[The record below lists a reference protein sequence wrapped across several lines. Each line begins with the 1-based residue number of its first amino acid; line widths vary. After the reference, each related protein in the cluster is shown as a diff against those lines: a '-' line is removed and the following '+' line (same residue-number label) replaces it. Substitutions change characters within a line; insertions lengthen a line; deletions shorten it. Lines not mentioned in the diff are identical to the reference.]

1 MENRRTS
8 QGSAIT
14 KVVRDATGPL
24 RPLEILELASRIVP
38 TLGIATV
45 YRQLR
50 RLQDAGQV
58 RAVDLASMMCAT
70 SRPTAVIITI
80 FSVVS
85 ARKHLIS
92 MGARRVYQKW
102 CRPVLWSKR
111 MKSRFMDNAKN
122 VAMLPRGSETGLACI
137 GEMKHKIV
145 F

>member
-14 KVVRDATGPL
+14 KVVRDAAGPL

-58 RAVDLASMMCAT
+58 RAVDLGVNDVRYEPTDRGHHHHFLCSECEEAFDIHGCAEGISEMVPPGFMVQT
-70 SRPTAVIITI
+70 HEIT
-80 FSVVS
+80 
-85 ARKHLIS
+85 LY
-92 MGARRVYQKW
+92 GQCEE
-102 CRPVLWSKR
+102 CR
-111 MKSRFMDNAKN
+111 
-122 VAMLPRGSETGLACI
+122 TG
-137 GEMKHKIV
+137 K
-145 F
+145 

>member
-14 KVVRDATGPL
+14 KVVREATGPL

-58 RAVDLASMMCAT
+58 RAVDLGVNDVRYEPTDRGHHHHFLCSECEEAFDIHGCAEGISEMVPPGFMVQT
-70 SRPTAVIITI
+70 HEIT
-80 FSVVS
+80 
-85 ARKHLIS
+85 LY
-92 MGARRVYQKW
+92 GQCEE
-102 CRPVLWSKR
+102 CR
-111 MKSRFMDNAKN
+111 
-122 VAMLPRGSETGLACI
+122 TG
-137 GEMKHKIV
+137 K
-145 F
+145 

>member
-58 RAVDLASMMCAT
+58 RAVDLGVNDVRYEPTDRGHHHHFLCSECEEAFDIDGCAEGISEMVPPGFMVQT
-70 SRPTAVIITI
+70 HEITLYGQCEEC
-80 FSVVS
+80 S
-85 ARKHLIS
+85 
-92 MGARRVYQKW
+92 
-102 CRPVLWSKR
+102 
-111 MKSRFMDNAKN
+111 
-122 VAMLPRGSETGLACI
+122 TG
-137 GEMKHKIV
+137 K
-145 F
+145 

>member
-58 RAVDLASMMCAT
+58 RAVDLGVNDVRYEPTDRGHHHHFLCSECEEAFDIHGCAEGISEMVPPGFMVQT
-70 SRPTAVIITI
+70 HEITLYGQCEEC
-80 FSVVS
+80 S
-85 ARKHLIS
+85 
-92 MGARRVYQKW
+92 
-102 CRPVLWSKR
+102 
-111 MKSRFMDNAKN
+111 
-122 VAMLPRGSETGLACI
+122 TG
-137 GEMKHKIV
+137 K
-145 F
+145 

>member
-14 KVVRDATGPL
+14 MVVRDATGPL

-58 RAVDLASMMCAT
+58 RAVDLGVNDVRYEPTDRGHHHHFLCSECEEAFDIHGCAEGISEMVPPGFMVQT
-70 SRPTAVIITI
+70 HEIT
-80 FSVVS
+80 
-85 ARKHLIS
+85 LY
-92 MGARRVYQKW
+92 GQCEE
-102 CRPVLWSKR
+102 CR
-111 MKSRFMDNAKN
+111 
-122 VAMLPRGSETGLACI
+122 TG
-137 GEMKHKIV
+137 K
-145 F
+145 

>member
-58 RAVDLASMMCAT
+58 RAVDLGVNDVRYEPTDRGHHHHFLCSECEEAFDIHGCAEGISEMVPPGFMVQT
-70 SRPTAVIITI
+70 HEIT
-80 FSVVS
+80 
-85 ARKHLIS
+85 LY
-92 MGARRVYQKW
+92 GQCEE
-102 CRPVLWSKR
+102 CR
-111 MKSRFMDNAKN
+111 
-122 VAMLPRGSETGLACI
+122 TG
-137 GEMKHKIV
+137 K
-145 F
+145 

>member
-1 MENRRTS
+1 VENRRTS

-58 RAVDLASMMCAT
+58 RAVDLGVNDVRYEPTDRGHHHHFLCSECEEAFDIHGCAEGISEMVPPGFMVQT
-70 SRPTAVIITI
+70 HEIT
-80 FSVVS
+80 
-85 ARKHLIS
+85 LY
-92 MGARRVYQKW
+92 GQCEE
-102 CRPVLWSKR
+102 CR
-111 MKSRFMDNAKN
+111 
-122 VAMLPRGSETGLACI
+122 TG
-137 GEMKHKIV
+137 K
-145 F
+145 